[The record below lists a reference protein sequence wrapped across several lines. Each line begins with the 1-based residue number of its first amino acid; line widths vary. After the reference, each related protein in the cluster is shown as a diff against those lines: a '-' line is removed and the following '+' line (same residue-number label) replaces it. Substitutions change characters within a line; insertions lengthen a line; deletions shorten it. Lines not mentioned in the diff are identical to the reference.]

1 MPKYFNQ
8 TDVINFIK
16 EDNNTINNKYSPIH
30 IEDNKVLFYLDG
42 HIYEIDKKS
51 FEIDQ
56 IMFEENLDHN
66 FRNATKVID
75 LFNFNENSMD
85 YYGQHNISIVLD
97 KKPQLNIDGRSIEEN
112 DREVLNK
119 IYLYRN
125 QEELDLV
132 QTALENAENF
142 VVLDFVTSVT
152 EGNVTIN
159 FIRYGNN
166 VYVNEVNSL
175 VKTNKFQKVQLQRLP
190 ETLESL
196 SKITSFNFS
205 TIVKDL
211 LEGEEAKQAE
221 YSEQIELF
229 HNRIAFLKDQRGR
242 LAEENKENEYIK
254 TADKLLSDEI
264 RKIEEEIEEIKDLSN
279 GYVSGR
285 LVADFQDYS
294 KDSQFK
300 ILAVDFTNKGHDDE
314 IICYSE
320 DSDSEVM
327 IPKALLQLSKVD
339 SIN

>member
-1 MPKYFNQ
+1 MKVSDFTRQ
-8 TDVINFIK
+8 EQRSTSLK
-16 EDNNTINNKYSPIH
+16 
-30 IEDNKVLFYLDG
+30 KVLKQWTPR
-42 HIYEIDKKS
+42 IEK
-51 FEIDQ
+51 
-56 IMFEENLDHN
+56 
-66 FRNATKVID
+66 KVID
-75 LFNFNENSMD
+75 LFNFNENSME

-175 VKTNKFQKVQLQRLP
+175 VKTNKFQKVQPQRLS

-264 RKIEEEIEEIKDLSN
+264 RKIEEEIPFLIHFSILFFLKRLIKSW
-279 GYVSGR
+279 
-285 LVADFQDYS
+285 FQKKYIS
-294 KDSQFK
+294 K
-300 ILAVDFTNKGHDDE
+300 
-314 IICYSE
+314 
-320 DSDSEVM
+320 
-327 IPKALLQLSKVD
+327 
-339 SIN
+339 